1 MSGELGRGRR
11 HASAR
16 AEERA
21 GAGGG
26 ELGRGRRS
34 SGEAVGGARV
44 RAGMPDLVP
53 PGRGEA
59 RSAAAAS
66 LGGRIRRG
74 DKAAA
79 AAGDKAAAGGATPR
93 PGLPPHHLPRSAPIR
108 SCASIRHFC

>member
-1 MSGELGRGRR
+1 
-11 HASAR
+11 
-16 AEERA
+16 
-21 GAGGG
+21 
-26 ELGRGRRS
+26 
-34 SGEAVGGARV
+34 
-44 RAGMPDLVP
+44 MPDLVP

-93 PGLPPHHLPRSAPIR
+93 PGLPPHHLPRGDEGAVGEVER
-108 SCASIRHFC
+108 EDAAVRA